1 MISIIL
7 TDEYLLPQFKVPFEP
22 VSLLFSFFF
31 LRVLIIVCSP
41 FPCLACEARDAQCK
55 IPNISTN
62 SACEVC
68 IEKKA
73 KCSFQIRWT
82 DGKVSRGKA
91 APYVSYRYW
100 NKIQQHVEQEMKIS
114 KLSRWPRRI
123 PKEWSEALKHELKKG
138 NKRCRKFNVDTFRE
152 YEKMTK
158 ASMSNPAPLPSSS
171 KPAPK
176 PVSTASSTGR
186 TTRSSTRRSLPSAP
200 ATPSTSGRRTAS
212 GSSSTK
218 TTEVAVEVVI
228 PRKSTSK

>member
-1 MISIIL
+1 M
-7 TDEYLLPQFKVPFEP
+7 
-22 VSLLFSFFF
+22 
-31 LRVLIIVCSP
+31 
-41 FPCLACEARDAQCK
+41 
-55 IPNISTN
+55 
-62 SACEVC
+62 C
-68 IEKKA
+68 IDKKA

-82 DGKVSRGKA
+82 DGKVSWEKA

-171 KPAPK
+171 KSAPK
-176 PVSTASSTGR
+176 LVSIASSSGR
-186 TTRSSTRRSLPSAP
+186 ATRSSARRSLPSAP
-200 ATPSTSGRRTAS
+200 ATPSTSGRKTVS
-212 GSSSTK
+212 GSSLSK

-228 PRKSTSK
+228 LQKPTSKFIFFPRRNY